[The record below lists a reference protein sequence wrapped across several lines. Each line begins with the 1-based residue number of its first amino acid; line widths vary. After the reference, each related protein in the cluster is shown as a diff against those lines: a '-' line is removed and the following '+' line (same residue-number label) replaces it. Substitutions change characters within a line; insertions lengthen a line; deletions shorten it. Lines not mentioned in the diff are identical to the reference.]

1 LVNVFPDEAML
12 DDQCSRG
19 NHGGNLGI
27 SKFFQ
32 QSPDISVQ
40 RFAPGFLP
48 VVEIS
53 TDQANINALVHRRRI
68 KRKQASFAVSCY
80 SYFSFAEIFFKP
92 VYGGHNLSNLKS
104 DDVFS
109 HMVGLSVQS
118 FPVGLLTVLS
128 FIKYGPVDQY
138 RDEHLKTVFSQASG
152 KLGA

>member
-1 LVNVFPDEAML
+1 LVNVFRNEAML

-32 QSPDISVQ
+32 QSPDIPVQ
-40 RFAPGFLP
+40 RFAPGCLP
-48 VVEIS
+48 FVEIS

-80 SYFSFAEIFFKP
+80 AYFSLAEIFFTS
-92 VYGGHNLSNLKS
+92 VCRCHNLSLLES

-109 HMVGLSVQS
+109 YLVGLSVQS
-118 FPVGLLTVLS
+118 FPVGLLSVLS
-128 FIKYGPVDQY
+128 FIKYGPID
-138 RDEHLKTVFSQASG
+138 
-152 KLGA
+152 